1 MKYLFIINPAAGPV
15 NAAEKYSDS
24 IKSTCE
30 KAGIEYGIVLTEYVG
45 HASEIAAKAADE
57 ATPECPVRIFAA
69 GGDGTLCET
78 ANGML
83 NKPNC
88 ELGCLPCG
96 SGNDYIKTFGTKEDF
111 LDFESYLTSS
121 AVAVD
126 AIDAGP
132 LKSINICSMGFDA
145 IICDKANQIKS
156 KNKKYSGAQAY
167 DKAVIRSFFGK
178 IYNTIKITIDD
189 KETFEG
195 DYLFSL
201 AAGGQYYG
209 GGFNSAPMAD
219 PTDGMIDFVLVK
231 KVSKLKALTLI
242 SDYKS
247 GAFVHKKRFKKI
259 LTIRKG
265 KHMRVESKQPVVVTV
280 DGECFSSTKIDF
292 EIMPAALRF
301 VVPKAY
307 LEKRSNK

>member
-1 MKYLFIINPAAGPV
+1 MKYLFIINPTAGPV
-15 NAAEKYSDS
+15 NAGEKYGDD

-30 KAGIEYGIVLTEYVG
+30 KNGLDYEIVYTQHEG
-45 HASEIAAKAADE
+45 HASEIAAEAADA
-57 ATPECPVRIFAA
+57 ATAECPVRVFAV

-78 ANGML
+78 ANGLM

-96 SGNDYIKTFGTKEDF
+96 SGNDYIKSFGTTEDF
-111 LDFESYLTSS
+111 LDFDSYIVSQS
-121 AVAVD
+121 VAVD

-145 IICDKANQIKS
+145 IICDKANRIKS

-167 DKAVIRSFFGK
+167 DKAVIRSFLGK
-178 IYNTIKITIDD
+178 IYNTIKVTIDD

-209 GGFNSAPMAD
+209 GGFHSAPMAD
-219 PTDGMIDFVLVK
+219 PTDGIIDFILVK

-265 KHMRVESKQPVVVTV
+265 THMRVESKTPVIVTV
-280 DGECFSSTKIDF
+280 DGECFSSTTIDF
-292 EIMPAALRF
+292 EIMKGALQF
-301 VVPKAY
+301 VAPKAY
-307 LEKRSNK
+307 LEKRA